1 MSEPRLTHLDETGT
15 ARMVD
20 VGEKPP
26 TRRVARAEALV
37 RVGPEVARA
46 VAAGDAPKGDVLA
59 TARIAGI
66 QGAKRAAELVP
77 LAHPLPLDRVDV
89 EAHVDPEQGT
99 VVLSAEAAVT
109 ARTGVEIEAMTACAV
124 AALTVYDMVKGME
137 RGVAIERL
145 ELVHKSGGR
154 SGQWTR
160 AE

>member
-1 MSEPRLTHLDETGT
+1 MTEPRLTHVDETGT

-77 LAHPLPLDRVDV
+77 LAHPLSLDRVDV
-89 EAHVDPEQGT
+89 EAEVDSEQG
-99 VVLSAEAAVT
+99 VIVIRSEAAVT
-109 ARTGVEIEAMTACAV
+109 ARTGVEIEAMTASAV
-124 AALTVYDMVKGME
+124 AALAVYDMVKGME
-137 RGVAIERL
+137 RGVAIERVQ
-145 ELVHKSGGR
+145 LVHKSGGR
-154 SGQWTR
+154 SGSWTR
-160 AE
+160 DE